1 MSDFDTLDLIPAL
14 RHAVRQA
21 GYEAPTPIQ
30 SAAIPAV
37 LAGRDLLALAETG
50 SGKTAAYALP
60 LLQHLLLQKPPP
72 TRDPRVLI
80 LAPTRELVLQIA
92 ETLREFAGTL
102 PQGLKVAALF
112 GGVSINPQLM
122 GLRGGADLIVATP
135 GRLLDVV
142 DHRGLRL
149 DAVQTL
155 VLDEAD
161 RLLDAGFEEEWQEVR
176 ALLPARRQNL
186 LFSATLPTKLQ
197 GLAEALLVQPERV
210 ELAAL
215 PSQLSQRALQLDAA
229 QRGPLLRHL
238 LAEADWP
245 AVLVFVASRH
255 AAEHVA
261 AKLYSHRIA
270 AAALHGELSQGRR
283 RELLTAMKEGR
294 LRVLVCTD
302 LAARGL
308 HIANL
313 AAVINHDLP
322 RSAADYVHRIGRC
335 GRMGRP
341 GVAIS
346 FICADSPTNAEGHFR
361 LIEKRQ
367 GQRVDREQIPGF
379 EPQSVASE
387 AQASGGIKGARKSKK
402 DKLREAAAGHKQS

>member
-1 MSDFDTLDLIPAL
+1 MSDFADLGLSPAL
-14 RHAVRQA
+14 LHTVRQA
-21 GYEAPTPIQ
+21 GFDAPTPIQ
-30 SAAIPAV
+30 AEAIPAV

-60 LLQHLLLQKPPP
+60 LLQHLQLQRAPAV
-72 TRDPRVLI
+72 RDPRVLV
-80 LAPTRELVLQIA
+80 LVPTRELVLQIA
-92 ETLREFAGTL
+92 EAVRELAGPL
-102 PQGLKVAALF
+102 PQGLKVVALF

-122 GLRGGADLIVATP
+122 GLRGGADIVIATP
-135 GRLLDVV
+135 GRLLDVIER
-142 DHRGLRL
+142 RGLRL

-161 RLLDAGFEEEWQEVR
+161 RMLDAGFEEEWGEIA

-186 LFSATLPTKLQ
+186 LFSATLPSKLQ
-197 GLAEALLVQPERV
+197 HLAEALLHEPQRV

-215 PSQLSQRALQLDAA
+215 PSQLSQRALLVDAA

-238 LAEADWP
+238 LSQEDWP
-245 AVLVFVASRH
+245 AVLVFTASRH
-255 AAEHVA
+255 ACEHVA
-261 AKLYSHRIA
+261 SKLYSHRIP

-283 RELLTAMKEGR
+283 RELLNAMKNGQ

-313 AAVINHDLP
+313 AAVINHELP
-322 RSAADYVHRIGRC
+322 RAAADYVHRIGRC
-335 GRMGRP
+335 GRMGKP

-346 FICADSPTNAEGHFR
+346 FISADSPTNAEGHFR

-367 GQRVDREQIPGF
+367 GLRVPREQIAGF
-379 EPQSVASE
+379 EPQAVASE
-387 AQASGGIKGARKSKK
+387 EQARGGIKGARMSKK
-402 DKLREAAAGHKQS
+402 DKLRAAGMR